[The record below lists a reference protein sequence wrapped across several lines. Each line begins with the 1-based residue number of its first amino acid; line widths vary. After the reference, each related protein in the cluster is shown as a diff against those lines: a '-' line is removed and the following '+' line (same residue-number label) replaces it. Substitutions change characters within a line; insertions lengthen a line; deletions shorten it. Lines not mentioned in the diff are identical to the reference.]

1 VTNPSADAAIHTP
14 PEGPSADLC
23 CPLCEYSLRGLA
35 EPRCPEC
42 GFAFSW
48 AELRAADRNRH
59 PWLFEHADRHRLRSF
74 WTTYW
79 RDALPWRFWREVT
92 PASPVNLRRLFLYWS
107 LSSLAAS
114 ALLLVVPHGLWWA
127 YFFRWLGPALANWGG
142 STVQFGPFD
151 WFWYACEEPLDNLRR
166 GRLWPDLI
174 GPVLLVIAWPW
185 LSMATLL
192 VFTPSALQIWTRPP
206 HLVRAV
212 VYGCDFGPTVAI
224 AVGLLL
230 SIGDDRHD
238 GIPLAC
244 LTLFCGVLAT
254 VRLTFA
260 LGRQDRFRKRLAIAL
275 ASQILVVLFVWM
287 CLALTTDMS
296 DLSR

>member
-1 VTNPSADAAIHTP
+1 
-14 PEGPSADLC
+14 
-23 CPLCEYSLRGLA
+23 LA

-59 PWLFEHADRHRLRSF
+59 PWLFEHADRHRLRAF
-74 WTTYW
+74 WTTFW
-79 RDALPWRFWREVT
+79 RDARPWRFWRDVT
-92 PASPVNLRRLFLYWS
+92 PANPVNLRRLVLYWA
-107 LSSLAAS
+107 LSTLAAS

-127 YFFRWLGPALANWGG
+127 YALSGLAAAFAQWARLHG
-142 STVQFGPFD
+142 STVTIGPYD
-151 WFWYACEEPLDNLRR
+151 WFWDACKEPVARLR
-166 GRLWPDLI
+166 GGNLWPDLI

-192 VFTPSALQIWTRPP
+192 VFTPSARQTWTRPA

-212 VYGCDFGPTVAI
+212 VYGCDFGLGVTVAV
-224 AVGLLL
+224 ALFL
-230 SIGDDRHD
+230 SLGDDRHD
-238 GIPLAC
+238 GIPLAY
-244 LTLFCGVLAT
+244 LALLCGLLAT
-254 VRLTFA
+254 FRLTFA
-260 LGRQDRFRKRLAIAL
+260 LGRQDRFRRRLAIAL
-275 ASQILVVLFVWM
+275 ASQVLVVLFVWM